1 MIRWLFILVI
11 RAYRLTI
18 SPWLP
23 PACRFYPTCSEYA
36 QTAIRRHGAVKGL
49 LYSLGRFCRCHPW
62 SAGGY
67 DPVG

>member
-1 MIRWLFILVI
+1 MIRWLFILPI

-49 LYSLGRFCRCHPW
+49 LYSLRRFCRCHPW

>member
-1 MIRWLFILVI
+1 MIRWLFIIPI
-11 RAYRLTI
+11 RAYRLMI

-23 PACRFYPTCSEYA
+23 PACRFYPTCSDYA
-36 QTAIRRHGAVKGL
+36 QIAIRRHGALKGL
-49 LYSLGRFCRCHPW
+49 LYSLRRFCRCHPW